1 MSNSA
6 PKLTPSG
13 LAALLCGRICHDLV
27 SPIAALTTALEV
39 LDDDENPDMHED
51 AIALVKLSSKQ
62 ASSKLQFLRLAFGA
76 GGSAPG
82 VMGIE
87 MLKDLIDG
95 LYGDGKVEIRWDN
108 RVEGLSKSVARLLLN
123 MTMIAVQAIPRG
135 GQLNIRIED
144 KGNAILLTLEAEG
157 PKARLAESVAL
168 TLGGKAPEDGF
179 DGRTIQPFYTGMIAR
194 ELKGRVDAQIDG
206 ETVTFTAILPA
217 AQAQEAA

>member
-1 MSNSA
+1 MSDSA

-39 LDDDENPDMHED
+39 LDDEDNPDMHDD
-51 AIALVKLSSKQ
+51 ALALVKMSSRQ
-62 ASSKLQFLRLAFGA
+62 ASSKLQFLRLAFGS

-82 VMGIE
+82 VMGLE
-87 MLKDLIDG
+87 MLKGLVDG
-95 LYGDGKVEIRWDN
+95 LYSEGKVEIRWDN
-108 RVEGLSKSVARLLLN
+108 RVEGVSKSVARLILN

-135 GQLNIRIED
+135 GQLNIRVED
-144 KGNAILLTLEAEG
+144 KGGATLLTFEAEG
-157 PKARLAESVAL
+157 PKARLAESVSL
-168 TLGGKAPEDGF
+168 TLSGKAPEDGF

-194 ELKGRVDAQIDG
+194 ELKGRVDAIIEG